1 MIGLM
6 GQNYAKILILFANL
20 PKTSYLCLE
29 ITMQLEDF
37 LRKHAEE
44 TPDRTAVVCGGEKVS
59 YAALYQRVQ
68 ARAATLPKGQ
78 VVVFRSSQTVDFLVT
93 YFAIHLAGS
102 VAAPLERDTPEPLY
116 KEITASLVGSELPP
130 GSADILYTTGTTGR
144 SKGVIIS
151 HRTII
156 ADAENLIAGQG
167 FSRDLVF
174 IINGP
179 LNHIGSLSK
188 IFPVVMLGATLY
200 ILDGMRDLN
209 AFFDALDYPASKM
222 ATFFVPATIRMLLQF
237 APERLASY
245 AHKLD
250 FIESGAAP
258 LAHADMLRLCEL
270 LPHTRLYNTYASTET
285 GIIATYNF
293 NDGQCLQGC
302 LGHPMPHSRLVITSE
317 GLIACQG
324 DTLMTGYVNDPE
336 LTATILHDDTVFTA
350 DMGHID
356 EKGRLHLEGRQG
368 DVINVGGYKVAPTEI
383 EDAALSLPQVKDCVC
398 IAVDHPLTGQALKLL
413 VVTPE
418 GASFDKR
425 QIARALKAQLETY
438 KVPLLYEQ
446 VEKIQ
451 RTYNG
456 KINRKFYS
464 FMNDSD

>member
-1 MIGLM
+1 
-6 GQNYAKILILFANL
+6 
-20 PKTSYLCLE
+20 
-29 ITMQLEDF
+29 MQLEDY
-37 LRKHAEE
+37 LRQHAEE
-44 TPDRTAVVCGGEKVS
+44 KPDRTAVICDGETIS
-59 YAALYQRVQ
+59 YAALYQRIQ
-68 ARAATLPKGQ
+68 ARAATLPQGQ
-78 VVVFRSSQTVDFLVT
+78 VVVFRCSQTVDFLVT

-102 VAAPLERDTPEPLY
+102 VAAPLERDTPEPLFQ
-116 KEITASLVGSELPP
+116 EITASLTGSDLPP

-151 HRTII
+151 HRTIL

-179 LNHIGSLSK
+179 LNHIGSLSTL
-188 IFPVVMLGATLY
+188 FPVVMLGATLY
-200 ILDGMRDLN
+200 ILNGMRDLN
-209 AFFDALDYPASKM
+209 AFFDALDYPAPKM

-245 AHKLD
+245 ADKLD

-302 LGHPMPHSRLVITSE
+302 LGRPMPHSRLVITSE

-336 LTATILHDDTVFTA
+336 LTATILHDDTIFTA

-356 EKGRLHLEGRQG
+356 EEGRLRLEGRQG
-368 DVINVGGYKVAPTEI
+368 DVINVGGYKVAPTEV
-383 EDAALSLPQVKDCVC
+383 EDAALSLPQVNDCIC

-418 GASFDKR
+418 GQPFDKR

-456 KINRKFYS
+456 KINRKFYQNRS
-464 FMNDSD
+464 

>member
-1 MIGLM
+1 
-6 GQNYAKILILFANL
+6 
-20 PKTSYLCLE
+20 
-29 ITMQLEDF
+29 MQLEDY
-37 LRKHAEE
+37 LRQHADE
-44 TPDRTAVVCGGEKVS
+44 TPDRTAVICDGETIS
-59 YAALYQRVQ
+59 YAALFHRVQ
-68 ARAATLPKGQ
+68 ARAATLPQGQ

-102 VAAPLERDTPEPLY
+102 VAAPLERDTPEPLFQ
-116 KEITASLVGSELPP
+116 EITASLTGSELPP

-151 HRTII
+151 HRTIL

-188 IFPVVMLGATLY
+188 LFPVVMLGATLY
-200 ILDGMRDLN
+200 LLNGMRDLN
-209 AFFDALDYPASKM
+209 AFFEALDYPATKM

-302 LGHPMPHSRLVITSE
+302 LGRPMPHSRLVITSE

-336 LTATILHDDTVFTA
+336 LTATILHDDTIFTA

-356 EKGRLHLEGRQG
+356 EEGRLRLEGRQG
-368 DVINVGGYKVAPTEI
+368 DVINVGGYKVAPTEV
-383 EDAALSLPQVKDCVC
+383 EDAALSLPQVNDCIC

-418 GASFDKR
+418 GQPFDKR

-456 KINRKFYS
+456 KINRKFYQNQS
-464 FMNDSD
+464 KK

>member
-1 MIGLM
+1 
-6 GQNYAKILILFANL
+6 
-20 PKTSYLCLE
+20 
-29 ITMQLEDF
+29 MQLEDY
-37 LRKHAEE
+37 LRQHAEE
-44 TPDRTAVVCGGEKVS
+44 TPDRTAVICDGETIS

-68 ARAATLPKGQ
+68 ARAATLPQGQ

-102 VAAPLERDTPEPLY
+102 VAAPLERDTPEPLFQ
-116 KEITASLVGSELPP
+116 EITASLTGSELPP

-151 HRTII
+151 HRTIL

-188 IFPVVMLGATLY
+188 LFPVVMLGATLY
-200 ILDGMRDLN
+200 ILNGMRDLN
-209 AFFDALDYPASKM
+209 AFFEALDYPAPKI

-245 AHKLD
+245 ADKLD

-302 LGHPMPHSRLVITSE
+302 LGRPMPHSRLVITSE

-336 LTATILHDDTVFTA
+336 LTATILRDDTIFTA

-356 EKGRLHLEGRQG
+356 EEGRLRLEGRQG
-368 DVINVGGYKVAPTEI
+368 DVINVGGYKVAPTEV
-383 EDAALSLPQVKDCVC
+383 EDAALSLPQVNDCIC

-418 GASFDKR
+418 GQPFDKR

-456 KINRKFYS
+456 KINRKFYQNRS
-464 FMNDSD
+464 

>member
-1 MIGLM
+1 
-6 GQNYAKILILFANL
+6 
-20 PKTSYLCLE
+20 
-29 ITMQLEDF
+29 MQLEDY
-37 LRKHAEE
+37 LRQHAEE
-44 TPDRTAVVCGGEKVS
+44 TPDRTAVICDGETIS

-68 ARAATLPKGQ
+68 ARAATLPQGQ

-102 VAAPLERDTPEPLY
+102 VAAPLERDTPEPLFQ
-116 KEITASLVGSELPP
+116 EITASLTGSELPP

-151 HRTII
+151 HRTIL

-188 IFPVVMLGATLY
+188 LFPVVMLGATLY
-200 ILDGMRDLN
+200 LLNGMRDLN
-209 AFFDALDYPASKM
+209 AFFEALDYPAPKM

-245 AHKLD
+245 ADKLD

-302 LGHPMPHSRLVITSE
+302 LGRPMPHSRLVITSE

-336 LTATILHDDTVFTA
+336 LTATILHDDTIFTA

-356 EKGRLHLEGRQG
+356 EEGRLRLEGRQG
-368 DVINVGGYKVAPTEI
+368 DVINVGGYKVAPTEV
-383 EDAALSLPQVKDCVC
+383 EDAALSLPQVNDCIC

-418 GASFDKR
+418 GQPFDKR

-456 KINRKFYS
+456 KINRKFYQNRS
-464 FMNDSD
+464 

>member
-1 MIGLM
+1 M
-6 GQNYAKILILFANL
+6 
-20 PKTSYLCLE
+20 
-29 ITMQLEDF
+29 TMKLEDY
-37 LRKHAEE
+37 LRQHAED
-44 TPDRTAVVCGGEKVS
+44 TPDRVAVVCGDETVS
-59 YAALYQRVQ
+59 YATLYQRVQ
-68 ARAATLPKGQ
+68 ARAATLPHGE
-78 VVVFRSSQTVDFLVT
+78 VVAFRGSQTVDFLVT

-102 VAAPLERDTPEPLY
+102 VAAPLERDTPEPLFQ
-116 KEITASLVGSELPP
+116 EITASLVGSELPP
-130 GSADILYTTGTTGR
+130 DSADILYTTGTTGR

-167 FSRDLVF
+167 FSRDLMF

-209 AFFDALDYPASKM
+209 AFFQALDYPSAKM

-237 APERLASY
+237 AADRLAAYSD
-245 AHKLD
+245 KID

-285 GIIATYNF
+285 GIIATYNY
-293 NDGQCLQGC
+293 NDGRCLQGC
-302 LGHPMPHSRLVITSE
+302 LGRPMPHSRLLITAD

-324 DTLMTGYVNDPE
+324 DTLMSGYVNDPE
-336 LTATILHDDTVFTA
+336 LTATVLRDDTIFTA

-356 EKGRLHLEGRQG
+356 EEGMLRLEGRQG
-368 DVINVGGYKVAPTEI
+368 DVINVGGYKVAPTEV
-383 EDAALSLPQVKDCVC
+383 EDAALSLHEIKDCIC
-398 IAVDHPLTGQALKLL
+398 IAVDHPVTGQALKLL
-413 VVTPE
+413 VVVAE
-418 GASFDKR
+418 GACFNKR
-425 QIARALKAQLETY
+425 QIARALKDRLEVY

-456 KINRKFYS
+456 KINRKFYLGRK
-464 FMNDSD
+464 M